1 HPALRVI
8 VAAGFSG
15 SNAGGTNTATT
26 DIPAEARRDNFYVS
40 GGASPKTG
48 RLQFLGLDPAATY
61 HLTLFASRAGTGN
74 TRVSRYTIA
83 PDGPA
88 AHLDAA
94 DNIAQTV
101 TLADLVAQS
110 DGSLTLE
117 VSPHDAD
124 GTVQDFAYLS
134 HLTLT
139 EEIPAAPPYAVWTSR
154 QRLPAADAAPELD
167 PDHDGL
173 TNRQEYVFGL
183 DPLTAS
189 PAPQATL
196 TQIDNAT
203 YLTLDTPLNPDATDH
218 TVIAEVSGDL
228 ATWQSGPAHTT
239 ALVETPTRYTVRDN
253 HPIQDNPKRFIRLTT
268 IHSGQTH

>member
-1 HPALRVI
+1 PGFLREPADLVTFAGRAARFSVLTQGPAASIQWLHNGAPIPGATGATLTIPASGPADTGVYQVRLTPADADPVLSREATLTLATGHTTHPTPLDTGTTDYLSPAPAADGRHWNNLTNTATGSALATLLTTDGTPHTALRVI

-124 GTVQDFAYLS
+124 GTVQD
-134 HLTLT
+134 
-139 EEIPAAPPYAVWTSR
+139 
-154 QRLPAADAAPELD
+154 
-167 PDHDGL
+167 
-173 TNRQEYVFGL
+173 
-183 DPLTAS
+183 
-189 PAPQATL
+189 
-196 TQIDNAT
+196 
-203 YLTLDTPLNPDATDH
+203 
-218 TVIAEVSGDL
+218 
-228 ATWQSGPAHTT
+228 
-239 ALVETPTRYTVRDN
+239 
-253 HPIQDNPKRFIRLTT
+253 
-268 IHSGQTH
+268 